1 MTTALQHDSGRV
13 HAGHRWARPADA
25 VDHRVLDRA
34 VGPVL
39 DIGCGPGR
47 HVRALTERG
56 VPALGIDITPAAIRH
71 ARTLDAPVLRRSVFE
86 RVPGAGRYRTV
97 LLLDANL
104 GIGGDPVALLHR
116 AGSLIAASG
125 RILVELLTPDRQG
138 NLGTARL
145 VLDSERGPWFPW
157 REVAVT
163 EIDQIA
169 RDSGLCIVERW
180 VDRQRWFAE
189 LARTRRIR

>member
-1 MTTALQHDSGRV
+1 MTTGLQHHSGRIHV
-13 HAGHRWARPADA
+13 GHRWTTPAEA

-47 HVRALTERG
+47 HVRALAERG

-97 LLLDANL
+97 LLLDANI
-104 GIGGDPVALLHR
+104 GIGGDPVALLCR
-116 AGSLIAASG
+116 ADSLIDASG
-125 RILVELLTPDRQG
+125 RILVELVTPDRSG
-138 NLGTARL
+138 ELSAARL
-145 VLDSERGPWFPW
+145 VLGSERGPWFPW

-169 RDSGLCIVERW
+169 RDSGLRIVDRW
-180 VDRQRWFAE
+180 VDCQRWFAE
-189 LARTRRIR
+189 LARTP